1 MSKVA
6 IIGSGPAG
14 YTAGIYAA
22 RANLEPVLFEG
33 LESGGQLMLTTDVEN
48 YPGFVDG
55 IMGPELMQ
63 VFKQQAERFGT
74 VIKTEFIDSIEKTDE
89 GFKLKSSKEEYMFDT
104 VILAPGA
111 SARWLGVKGE
121 KELQG
126 YGVSA
131 CATCDGFFF
140 KEKTVAVVGGGD
152 SAMEEALFLT
162 KFATKVI
169 VIHRR
174 DEFRA
179 SQIMQ
184 DRVLNHD
191 QIEVMWNKTVEEI
204 KGDGAVSSVV
214 LKDAQDESTEE
225 VNLDGV
231 FVAIGHDPNIKF
243 LDGLVEL
250 DEKVISKQGLVL
262 PPVLQLMESL
272 QLEMLLIQFIDKQSL
287 LRVAVVRLLLMLKDG
302 WIIKEN
308 NLDYLSKLTPEEQTD
323 LEEKLL
329 SAGYPKPKDL
339 SELTSYIDL
348 FLADYSLD
356 KQISKDDLWLEL
368 LNQGYKLG
376 DRILNLSSPYLKG
389 SDVEELQE
397 LLSRLGFYSDP
408 INSEYTKSLSS
419 AVKDFQENRGLI
431 ADGIV
436 GLETALEIKS
446 LVRPNLSTSLNEAIK
461 TFRPSQGLLSV
472 AIYVDNVGE
481 YREQVVFYEQ
491 LKEACIEL
499 GFQVKFV
506 SEIDEEISE
515 ENVSKYVNKL
525 SPHLFL
531 IFKHSDNQTI
541 NYFQGKHSESKIG
554 KNISEN
560 LSKKIDAEIAGKNSY
575 LLKNTRAVAVNINGN
590 FYQYSSFDVLQIIKQ
605 TFESIFESN

>member
-204 KGDGAVSSVV
+204 KGDGAVASVV
-214 LKDAQDESTEE
+214 VKDTQDESTEE

-231 FVAIGHDPNIKF
+231 FVAIGHDPNVKF

-250 DEKVISKQGLVL
+250 DEKGY
-262 PPVLQLMESL
+262 
-272 QLEMLLIQFIDKQSL
+272 
-287 LRVAVVRLLLMLKDG
+287 
-302 WIIKEN
+302 IKTGF
-308 NLDYLSKLTPEEQTD
+308 ST
-323 LEEKLL
+323 
-329 SAGYPKPKDL
+329 A
-339 SELTSYIDL
+339 TST
-348 FLADYSLD
+348 S
-356 KQISKDDLWLEL
+356 
-368 LNQGYKLG
+368 
-376 DRILNLSSPYLKG
+376 
-389 SDVEELQE
+389 V
-397 LLSRLGFYSDP
+397 
-408 INSEYTKSLSS
+408 
-419 AVKDFQENRGLI
+419 
-431 ADGIV
+431 DGIFAAGDV
-436 GLETALEIKS
+436 AD
-446 LVRPNLSTSLNEAIK
+446 
-461 TFRPSQGLLSV
+461 SV
-472 AIYVDNVGE
+472 
-481 YREQVVFYEQ
+481 YR
-491 LKEACIEL
+491 
-499 GFQVKFV
+499 
-506 SEIDEEISE
+506 
-515 ENVSKYVNKL
+515 
-525 SPHLFL
+525 
-531 IFKHSDNQTI
+531 QTI
-541 NYFQGKHSESKIG
+541 TAAGSGCQAA
-554 KNISEN
+554 
-560 LSKKIDAEIAGKNSY
+560 IDAERW
-575 LLKNTRAVAVNINGN
+575 L
-590 FYQYSSFDVLQIIKQ
+590 DH
-605 TFESIFESN
+605 

>member
-104 VILAPGA
+104 VILSPGA

-204 KGDGAVSSVV
+204 KGDGAVSSIV
-214 LKDAQDESTEE
+214 LKDTQDESTEE

-231 FVAIGHDPNIKF
+231 FVAIGHDPNVKF

-250 DEKVISKQGLVL
+250 DEKGY
-262 PPVLQLMESL
+262 
-272 QLEMLLIQFIDKQSL
+272 
-287 LRVAVVRLLLMLKDG
+287 
-302 WIIKEN
+302 IKTGF
-308 NLDYLSKLTPEEQTD
+308 ST
-323 LEEKLL
+323 
-329 SAGYPKPKDL
+329 A
-339 SELTSYIDL
+339 TST
-348 FLADYSLD
+348 S
-356 KQISKDDLWLEL
+356 
-368 LNQGYKLG
+368 
-376 DRILNLSSPYLKG
+376 
-389 SDVEELQE
+389 V
-397 LLSRLGFYSDP
+397 
-408 INSEYTKSLSS
+408 
-419 AVKDFQENRGLI
+419 
-431 ADGIV
+431 DGIFAAGDV
-436 GLETALEIKS
+436 ADSVYRQAITAAGS
-446 LVRPNLSTSLNEAIK
+446 GCQA
-461 TFRPSQGLLSV
+461 
-472 AIYVDNVGE
+472 A
-481 YREQVVFYEQ
+481 
-491 LKEACIEL
+491 
-499 GFQVKFV
+499 
-506 SEIDEEISE
+506 
-515 ENVSKYVNKL
+515 
-525 SPHLFL
+525 
-531 IFKHSDNQTI
+531 
-541 NYFQGKHSESKIG
+541 
-554 KNISEN
+554 
-560 LSKKIDAEIAGKNSY
+560 IDAERW
-575 LLKNTRAVAVNINGN
+575 L
-590 FYQYSSFDVLQIIKQ
+590 DH
-605 TFESIFESN
+605 

>member
-104 VILAPGA
+104 VILASGA

-204 KGDGAVSSVV
+204 KGDGAVASVV
-214 LKDAQDESTEE
+214 VKDTQDESTEE

-231 FVAIGHDPNIKF
+231 FVAIGHDPNVKF

-250 DEKVISKQGLVL
+250 DEKGY
-262 PPVLQLMESL
+262 
-272 QLEMLLIQFIDKQSL
+272 
-287 LRVAVVRLLLMLKDG
+287 
-302 WIIKEN
+302 IKTGF
-308 NLDYLSKLTPEEQTD
+308 ST
-323 LEEKLL
+323 
-329 SAGYPKPKDL
+329 A
-339 SELTSYIDL
+339 TST
-348 FLADYSLD
+348 S
-356 KQISKDDLWLEL
+356 
-368 LNQGYKLG
+368 
-376 DRILNLSSPYLKG
+376 
-389 SDVEELQE
+389 V
-397 LLSRLGFYSDP
+397 
-408 INSEYTKSLSS
+408 
-419 AVKDFQENRGLI
+419 
-431 ADGIV
+431 DGIFAAGDV
-436 GLETALEIKS
+436 ADSVYRQAITAAGS
-446 LVRPNLSTSLNEAIK
+446 GCQA
-461 TFRPSQGLLSV
+461 
-472 AIYVDNVGE
+472 A
-481 YREQVVFYEQ
+481 
-491 LKEACIEL
+491 
-499 GFQVKFV
+499 
-506 SEIDEEISE
+506 
-515 ENVSKYVNKL
+515 
-525 SPHLFL
+525 
-531 IFKHSDNQTI
+531 
-541 NYFQGKHSESKIG
+541 
-554 KNISEN
+554 
-560 LSKKIDAEIAGKNSY
+560 IDAERW
-575 LLKNTRAVAVNINGN
+575 L
-590 FYQYSSFDVLQIIKQ
+590 DH
-605 TFESIFESN
+605 

>member
-89 GFKLKSSKEEYMFDT
+89 GFKLKSSKEEYNFDT

-204 KGDGAVSSVV
+204 KGDGAVSSIV
-214 LKDAQDESTEE
+214 LKDTQDESTEE

-231 FVAIGHDPNIKF
+231 FVAIGHDPNVKF

-250 DEKVISKQGLVL
+250 DEKGY
-262 PPVLQLMESL
+262 
-272 QLEMLLIQFIDKQSL
+272 
-287 LRVAVVRLLLMLKDG
+287 
-302 WIIKEN
+302 IKTGF
-308 NLDYLSKLTPEEQTD
+308 ST
-323 LEEKLL
+323 
-329 SAGYPKPKDL
+329 A
-339 SELTSYIDL
+339 TST
-348 FLADYSLD
+348 S
-356 KQISKDDLWLEL
+356 
-368 LNQGYKLG
+368 
-376 DRILNLSSPYLKG
+376 
-389 SDVEELQE
+389 V
-397 LLSRLGFYSDP
+397 
-408 INSEYTKSLSS
+408 
-419 AVKDFQENRGLI
+419 
-431 ADGIV
+431 DGIFAAGDV
-436 GLETALEIKS
+436 ADSVYRQAITAAGS
-446 LVRPNLSTSLNEAIK
+446 GCQA
-461 TFRPSQGLLSV
+461 
-472 AIYVDNVGE
+472 A
-481 YREQVVFYEQ
+481 
-491 LKEACIEL
+491 
-499 GFQVKFV
+499 
-506 SEIDEEISE
+506 
-515 ENVSKYVNKL
+515 
-525 SPHLFL
+525 
-531 IFKHSDNQTI
+531 
-541 NYFQGKHSESKIG
+541 
-554 KNISEN
+554 
-560 LSKKIDAEIAGKNSY
+560 IDAERW
-575 LLKNTRAVAVNINGN
+575 L
-590 FYQYSSFDVLQIIKQ
+590 DH
-605 TFESIFESN
+605 